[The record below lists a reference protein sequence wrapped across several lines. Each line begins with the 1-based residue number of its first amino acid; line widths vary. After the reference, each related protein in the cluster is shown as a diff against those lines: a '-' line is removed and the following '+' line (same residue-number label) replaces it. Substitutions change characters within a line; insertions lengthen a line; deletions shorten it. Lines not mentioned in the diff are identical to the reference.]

1 LDKELAMRDMR
12 DFRSAADEGPDR
24 TLIIAISVAALLLAA
39 AIAAFW
45 FWKQNQHRPT
55 APVVESATPAPTVAP
70 AEPPVAIAD
79 GDTLLRQLAAQ
90 LSSSADL
97 TKWLAEADILRR
109 LVAAVNLIA
118 EGNSPRA
125 MVGFLAPGAKFEV
138 QREHGRFFP
147 SPKSYARYDLVTRTL
162 TSIDP
167 TAAAKTYATLKRYI
181 DAAFTEIGRPTRS
194 FDAVL
199 RQAIDRLTHTP
210 ISDEVPELREGVMVY
225 TYADPKLESLSAAQK
240 HLLRMG
246 PANAHSIQRWLTQL
260 DQALPKEATQ
270 P

>member
-1 LDKELAMRDMR
+1 MRDMR

-24 TLIIAISVAALLLAA
+24 KLIVAISVAVLLLAA
-39 AIAAFW
+39 AVAAFW

-55 APVVESATPAPTVAP
+55 APVVESAPPAPTVAP
-70 AEPPVAIAD
+70 AAPPVAMGD
-79 GDTLLRQLAAQ
+79 GDALLRQLAAQ
-90 LSSSADL
+90 LSSSAEL
-97 TKWLAEADILRR
+97 AKWLSEADILRR

-118 EGNSPRA
+118 EGNSPRT
-125 MVGFLAPGAKFEV
+125 VLGFLAPGAKFEV
-138 QREHGRFFP
+138 RREHGRYFQ

-167 TAAAKTYATLKRYI
+167 AAAAKAYAALKRYV
-181 DAAFTEIGRPTRS
+181 DAAFSEIGRPTRT

-199 RQAIDRLTHTP
+199 RQAIDGLTHAP
-210 ISDEVPELREGVMVY
+210 VSDEEPELREGVMVY
-225 TYADPKLESLSAAQK
+225 TYADPKLESLNAAQK

-246 PANAHSIQRWLTQL
+246 PTNARSIQRWLRQL
-260 DQALPKEATQ
+260 DQALPKEGTQ